1 MSHSDTTGARK
12 SRAAG
17 KRSAGFSAEERAAMQ
32 ERANELRAEARA
44 NTSRAA
50 GARDLLAKIA
60 ALPEPDRTMAERIHA
75 MVTASAPELA
85 PRTWY
90 GMPAYA
96 NGDGKV
102 VCSFTPAS
110 KFNALRDRRLQRR
123 GEPGRWHHGADVVR
137 AHGGD
142 RGRRGADRRAGEAS
156 GAVTTMSWRRL
167 ESADPALAAFGAAR
181 LRRTQEHR
189 GRVAVG

>member
-60 ALPEPDRTMAERIHA
+60 TLPEPDRTMAERIHA
-75 MVTASAPELA
+75 IVTASAPELA

-96 NGDGKV
+96 NQDGKV

-110 KFNALRDRRLQRR
+110 KFNARYATVGFNAAANLDDGTMGPTSFALT
-123 GEPGRWHHGADVVR
+123 
-137 AHGGD
+137 
-142 RGRRGADRRAGEAS
+142 
-156 GAVTTMSWRRL
+156 AVT
-167 ESADPALAAFGAAR
+167 AAEEERIAG
-181 LRRTQEHR
+181 LVKQ
-189 GRVAVG
+189 AVR